1 LKAQIRKVDSETKR
15 RDDVRR
21 MFASIAKRYDLLN
34 HLLSLSLD
42 VAWRRETVRLANLSP
57 GATVLDV
64 CAGTGDL
71 ALAFSARLGGRG
83 KVIATDITSQ
93 MLELGNRKLRAART
107 NGVAFAVADTLSLPV
122 PDESVDVVSVAFGVR
137 NLEKM
142 EKGMSEI
149 ARVLRREGR
158 ALILEFA
165 PPRSPVIKRIYG
177 LYLNHVLPVIGR
189 IVSGSRIDAYRYLAE
204 TISKFLE
211 PEQLVEM
218 MRSAGFRD
226 VTVHPLTCGIV
237 NVHRGVK

>member
-1 LKAQIRKVDSETKR
+1 MKAQIRKIDSEKKR

-21 MFASIAKRYDLLN
+21 MFASIARRYDLLN

-42 VAWRRETVRLANLSP
+42 VTWRRETVRLADLSP

-93 MLELGNRKLRAART
+93 MLEMGNRKLRAARS

-122 PDESVDVVSVAFGVR
+122 ADETVDVVSAAFGVR
-137 NLEKM
+137 NLESM
-142 EKGMSEI
+142 EDGLSEI
-149 ARVLRREGR
+149 ARVLRPGGR

-165 PPRSPVIKRIYG
+165 PPRSPVMKRIYG
-177 LYLNHVLPVIGR
+177 LYLNHVIPIIGR
-189 IVSGSRIDAYRYLAE
+189 VISGSRIDAYRYLAE

-211 PEQLVEM
+211 PAQLAGM
-218 MRSAGFRD
+218 MKSAGLRE